1 MAGNRR
7 SSWSKHD
14 DRSMRALAARGDLDV
29 LEYYHRFLMTAEHF
43 RTPTALAARLAS
55 SRFMMEDVYDIY
67 TAPLCTALTRMTDE
81 EIDLVLATT
90 ERVEQEA
97 RQ

>member
-29 LEYYHRFLMTAEHF
+29 LEYYYRFLKSAEHF
-43 RTPTALAARLAS
+43 RTPAALAARLAS
-55 SRFMMEDVYDIY
+55 SRFMMEDMYEVY
-67 TAPLCTALTRMTDE
+67 TAPLCTALQRMTDDDV
-81 EIDLVLATT
+81 DLVLAMTKHI
-90 ERVEQEA
+90 E
-97 RQ
+97 